1 VLRLAISQMIAERAG
16 QPLSLL
22 VLDEIFG
29 SLDEAGACTSSA
41 AAPAGRRFPQ
51 VILIT
56 HIEQVREGLD
66 RVIRVDFDPA
76 RSASVV
82 RTTPPH

>member
-29 SLDEAGACTSSA
+29 SLDEAPTPACRRP
-41 AAPAGRRFPQ
+41 AAPAGRPLPA

-56 HIEQVREGLD
+56 H
-66 RVIRVDFDPA
+66 
-76 RSASVV
+76 
-82 RTTPPH
+82 H